1 MLEIETK
8 LKVESHE
15 PIRERLK
22 AVGADFIS
30 HVLERNFIF
39 DRIDGSLR
47 TAGCGLRVRETQ
59 PLNGAQ
65 SAALLTFK
73 GPCRSSAYK
82 SRTEINIVVDSG
94 VRTREMLAALEFKEI
109 MFFEKRRET
118 WNLDSA
124 QVELDELPLLGNFVE
139 IEGPDEKTIHQVQQR
154 IGLSEHRHIETSY
167 LSLLSDFC
175 RRTGSSSRR
184 VCFDAPAAE

>member
-15 PIRERLK
+15 PIRDRLK
-22 AVGADFIS
+22 AAGAGFIS

-39 DRIDGSLR
+39 DRSDGSLR
-47 TAGCGLRVRETQ
+47 ASGCGLRVRETR

-65 SAALLTFK
+65 GAALLTFK
-73 GPCRSSAYK
+73 GPYRSGEYK
-82 SRTEINIVVDSG
+82 SRSEINIAVDSG
-94 VRTREMLAALEFKEI
+94 IRTCEMLAELEFKEI

-118 WNLDSA
+118 WKLDA
-124 QVELDELPLLGNFVE
+124 TEVDLDELPLLGTFVE
-139 IEGPDEKTIHQVQQR
+139 IEGPDEKVIHQVQQR
-154 IGLSEHRHIETSY
+154 IGLSEHRHIEASY

-175 RRTGSSSRR
+175 RRTGLSSHH
-184 VCFDAPAAE
+184 VCFDAPRDA